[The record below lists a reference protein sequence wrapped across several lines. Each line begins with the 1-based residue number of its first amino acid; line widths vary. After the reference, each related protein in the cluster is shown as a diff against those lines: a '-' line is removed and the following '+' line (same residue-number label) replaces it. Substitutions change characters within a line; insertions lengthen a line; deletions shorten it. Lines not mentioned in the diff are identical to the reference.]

1 MIPAMYLL
9 KVSRR
14 LAGIAGLRRPISRPP
29 QLRILS
35 RERPRLLGSIADLRH
50 RFIGVYPGWWVV
62 GACCFLALFP
72 GAIFSYGFP
81 VFYIPIRDELM
92 LTDTQVSLIFALS
105 RGEAGIG
112 GPIVGWMVDKFDS
125 RPIVLVFG
133 LMAGVGLIFLAG
145 VESYWVFVLV
155 YVGVVSVGNNSG
167 FGQTFLAVINRWFVR
182 RRAVGMTI
190 VITAYTAGGAMLIPV
205 LSRGV
210 DALGWRDV
218 MLYTGIFVAVTVVPF
233 AMMIRRSPESVGIDL
248 ADVGEAVEPTSG
260 QTSSAQASGRDF
272 TVAEALRTPAYWFI
286 LVASALR
293 ISVTSG
299 VLVHAIPIMVWKGTS
314 EQTGADV
321 MALLFFVSIP
331 ARLLIG
337 ISGMRLPGQ
346 GVLFVGMG
354 AGAVSLLALNLVP
367 NIWIVFPF
375 VAGMAVLEGASVLNW
390 VLVGN
395 IFGRRSFATL
405 TGIISVFYSAG
416 MMLSPLFLG
425 WMVDRTG
432 GYTESLLILT
442 VLYGVS
448 ALLFLIA
455 RSPRSARTDIA
466 DGVADVAAG
475 QAREFGGKQ
484 RHNH

>member
-1 MIPAMYLL
+1 MA
-9 KVSRR
+9 S
-14 LAGIAGLRRPISRPP
+14 LAA
-29 QLRILS
+29 
-35 RERPRLLGSIADLRH
+35 LRH
-50 RFIGVYPGWWVV
+50 RFIGIYPGWWVL

-81 VFYIPIRDELM
+81 VFYIPIREDLM

-112 GPIVGWMVDKFDS
+112 GPLVGWMVDKFDS

-133 LMAGVGLIFLAG
+133 LMAGVGVIILSG
-145 VESYWVFVLV
+145 VDGYWIFVLV

-167 FGQTFLAVINRWFVR
+167 FGQTFLAVMNRWFVR

-205 LSRGV
+205 LSRGIE
-210 DALGWRDV
+210 ALGWRDV
-218 MLYTGIFVAVTVVPF
+218 MLYTGIFVVVVVIPF
-233 AMMIRRSPESVGIDL
+233 ALFIRRSPESMGIDL
-248 ADVGEAVEPTSG
+248 AEVGEAVEQSTTS
-260 QTSSAQASGRDF
+260 TSSAQASGRDF
-272 TVAEALRTPAYWFI
+272 TVAEALRTPTYWFI

-314 EQTGADV
+314 AQTGADV
-321 MALLFFVSIP
+321 LSLLFFVSIP

-337 ISGMRLPGQ
+337 MSGMKLPGQ
-346 GVLFVGMG
+346 GVLGVGMAVG
-354 AGAVSLLALNLVP
+354 GVSLLGLNLVTGT
-367 NIWIVFPF
+367 WIIFPF
-375 VAGMAVLEGASVLNW
+375 IAGMAVLEGASVLNW

-448 ALLFLIA
+448 AGLFVIA
-455 RSPRSARTDIA
+455 RAPRP
-466 DGVADVAAG
+466 
-475 QAREFGGKQ
+475 RES
-484 RHNH
+484 

>member
-1 MIPAMYLL
+1 MA
-9 KVSRR
+9 S
-14 LAGIAGLRRPISRPP
+14 LAA
-29 QLRILS
+29 
-35 RERPRLLGSIADLRH
+35 LRH

-105 RGEAGIG
+105 RGEAGVG

-133 LMAGVGLIFLAG
+133 LMAGVGLIILAG
-145 VESYWVFVLV
+145 VDGYWIFVLV

-167 FGQTFLAVINRWFVR
+167 FGQTFLAVTNRWFVR
-182 RRAVGMTI
+182 RRAIGMTI
-190 VITAYTAGGAMLIPV
+190 VITAYTVGGAMLIPV

-210 DALGWRDV
+210 EAIGWRDV
-218 MLYTGIFVAVTVVPF
+218 MLYTGIFVAVVVVPF
-233 AMMIRRSPESVGIDL
+233 AMMIRRSPESMGIDL
-248 ADVGEAVEPTSG
+248 AEVGEAVEQSPTAA
-260 QTSSAQASGRDF
+260 SSAQASGHDY
-272 TVAEALRTPAYWFI
+272 TVGEALRTPTYWFI

-337 ISGMRLPGQ
+337 ISGLKLPGQ
-346 GVLFVGMG
+346 GVLGVGMG
-354 AGAVSLLALNLVP
+354 VGAVSLLALNLVDGV
-367 NIWIVFPF
+367 WIVFPF
-375 VAGMAVLEGASVLNW
+375 VAGMAILEGASVLNW

-448 ALLFLIA
+448 AALFAIA
-455 RSPRSARTDIA
+455 RSPRGSGAAPRPART
-466 DGVADVAAG
+466 G
-475 QAREFGGKQ
+475 
-484 RHNH
+484 

>member
-1 MIPAMYLL
+1 MASL
-9 KVSRR
+9 
-14 LAGIAGLRRPISRPP
+14 
-29 QLRILS
+29 
-35 RERPRLLGSIADLRH
+35 ADLRH
-50 RFIGVYPGWWVV
+50 RFIGVYPGWWVL

-105 RGEAGIG
+105 RGEAGVG
-112 GPIVGWMVDKFDS
+112 GPLVGWMIDKFDS

-133 LMAGVGLIFLAG
+133 LMAGVGVIILSG
-145 VESYWVFVLV
+145 VDGYWVFVLV

-167 FGQTFLAVINRWFVR
+167 FGQTFLAVTNRWFVR

-190 VITAYTAGGAMLIPV
+190 VITAYTAGGAMLVPL

-210 DALGWRDV
+210 EALGWRDV
-218 MLYTGIFVAVTVVPF
+218 MLYIGIFVVVVVVPF
-233 AMMIRRSPESVGIDL
+233 ALLIRRSPESMGIDL
-248 ADVGEAVEPTSG
+248 ADVGEAVEQTTSA
-260 QTSSAQASGRDF
+260 SSAQASGRDF
-272 TVAEALRTPAYWFI
+272 TVGEALRTPTYWSI

-293 ISVTSG
+293 ISVTSA

-314 EQTGADV
+314 QQTGADV
-321 MALLFFVSIP
+321 IGLLFFVSIP

-337 ISGMRLPGQ
+337 FSGLKLPGQ
-346 GVLFVGMG
+346 GVLGIGM
-354 AGAVSLLALNLVP
+354 AVGAVSLLALDLVDG
-367 NIWIVFPF
+367 IWIVFPF
-375 VAGMAVLEGASVLNW
+375 VAGMAILEGASVLNW

-395 IFGRRSFATL
+395 IFGRRNFATL

-442 VLYGVS
+442 GLYAAS
-448 ALLFLIA
+448 AGLFAIA
-455 RSPRSARTDIA
+455 RAPR
-466 DGVADVAAG
+466 AA
-475 QAREFGGKQ
+475 QTT
-484 RHNH
+484 

>member
-1 MIPAMYLL
+1 M
-9 KVSRR
+9 
-14 LAGIAGLRRPISRPP
+14 
-29 QLRILS
+29 
-35 RERPRLLGSIADLRH
+35 
-50 RFIGVYPGWWVV
+50 
-62 GACCFLALFP
+62 
-72 GAIFSYGFP
+72 
-81 VFYIPIRDELM
+81 
-92 LTDTQVSLIFALS
+92 
-105 RGEAGIG
+105 
-112 GPIVGWMVDKFDS
+112 
-125 RPIVLVFG
+125 
-133 LMAGVGLIFLAG
+133 
-145 VESYWVFVLV
+145 
-155 YVGVVSVGNNSG
+155 VSVGNNSG
-167 FGQTFLAVINRWFVR
+167 FGQTFLAVTNRWFVR
-182 RRAVGMTI
+182 RRAIGMTI

-210 DALGWRDV
+210 EAIGWRDV
-218 MLYTGIFVAVTVVPF
+218 MLYTGIFVAVVVVPF
-233 AMMIRRSPESVGIDL
+233 ALLIRRSPESMGIDL
-248 ADVGEAVEPTSG
+248 AEVGEAVEQSPTAA
-260 QTSSAQASGRDF
+260 SSAQASGHDY
-272 TVAEALRTPAYWFI
+272 TVGEALRTPAYWFI

-337 ISGMRLPGQ
+337 ISGLKLPGQ
-346 GVLFVGMG
+346 GVLGVGMG
-354 AGAVSLLALNLVP
+354 VGAVSLLALNLVDG
-367 NIWIVFPF
+367 IWIVFPF
-375 VAGMAVLEGASVLNW
+375 VAGMAILEGASVLNW

-448 ALLFLIA
+448 AALFAIA
-455 RSPRSARTDIA
+455 RSPRGSGTAPHPVRT
-466 DGVADVAAG
+466 G
-475 QAREFGGKQ
+475 
-484 RHNH
+484 

>member
-1 MIPAMYLL
+1 MA
-9 KVSRR
+9 S
-14 LAGIAGLRRPISRPP
+14 LAALRR
-29 QLRILS
+29 Q
-35 RERPRLLGSIADLRH
+35 
-50 RFIGVYPGWWVV
+50 FIGIYPGWWVL

-81 VFYIPIRDELM
+81 VFYIPIREELM

-133 LMAGVGLIFLAG
+133 LMAGVGVIVLSG
-145 VESYWVFVLV
+145 VDGYWIFVLV

-167 FGQTFLAVINRWFVR
+167 FGQTFLAVMNRWFVR

-205 LSRGV
+205 LSRGIE
-210 DALGWRDV
+210 ALGWRDV
-218 MLYTGIFVAVTVVPF
+218 MLYTGIFVVVVVVPF
-233 AMMIRRSPESVGIDL
+233 ALMIRRSPESMGIDL
-248 ADVGEAVEPTSG
+248 AAAGEAVE
-260 QTSSAQASGRDF
+260 QTAAVSSAQASGRDF
-272 TVAEALRTPAYWFI
+272 TVREALRTPTYWFI

-314 EQTGADV
+314 AQTGADV
-321 MALLFFVSIP
+321 LSLLFFVSIP

-337 ISGMRLPGQ
+337 MSGMKLPGQ
-346 GVLFVGMG
+346 GVLGVGM
-354 AGAVSLLALNLVP
+354 AVGAVSLLALDLVP
-367 NIWIVFPF
+367 GTWIIFPF

-442 VLYGVS
+442 VLYAAS
-448 ALLFLIA
+448 AALFAVA
-455 RSPRSARTDIA
+455 RAPRAR
-466 DGVADVAAG
+466 
-475 QAREFGGKQ
+475 
-484 RHNH
+484 

>member
-1 MIPAMYLL
+1 MA
-9 KVSRR
+9 S
-14 LAGIAGLRRPISRPP
+14 LAA
-29 QLRILS
+29 
-35 RERPRLLGSIADLRH
+35 LRH

-105 RGEAGIG
+105 RGEAGVG

-133 LMAGVGLIFLAG
+133 LMAGVGLIILAG
-145 VESYWVFVLV
+145 VDGYWIFVLV

-167 FGQTFLAVINRWFVR
+167 FGQTFLAVTNRWFVR

-190 VITAYTAGGAMLIPV
+190 VITAYTVGGAMLIPV

-210 DALGWRDV
+210 EAIGWRDV
-218 MLYTGIFVAVTVVPF
+218 MLYTGIFVAVVVVPF
-233 AMMIRRSPESVGIDL
+233 ALLIRRSPESMGIDL
-248 ADVGEAVEPTSG
+248 AEVGEAVEQSPTAA
-260 QTSSAQASGRDF
+260 SSAQASGRDY
-272 TVAEALRTPAYWFI
+272 TVGEALRTPTYWFI

-337 ISGMRLPGQ
+337 ISGLKLPGQ
-346 GVLFVGMG
+346 GVLGVGMG
-354 AGAVSLLALNLVP
+354 VGAVSLLALNLVDGV
-367 NIWIVFPF
+367 WIVFPF
-375 VAGMAVLEGASVLNW
+375 VAGMAILEGASVLNW

-448 ALLFLIA
+448 AALFAIA
-455 RSPRSARTDIA
+455 RSPRGAGAPPRPART
-466 DGVADVAAG
+466 G
-475 QAREFGGKQ
+475 
-484 RHNH
+484 

>member
-1 MIPAMYLL
+1 MA
-9 KVSRR
+9 
-14 LAGIAGLRRPISRPP
+14 
-29 QLRILS
+29 
-35 RERPRLLGSIADLRH
+35 SIAALRS
-50 RFIGVYPGWWVV
+50 RIAGVYPGWWVL

-81 VFYIPIRDELM
+81 VFYIPIREELM

-133 LMAGVGLIFLAG
+133 LMAGVGVIILAG
-145 VESYWVFVLV
+145 VDGYWIFVLV

-167 FGQTFLAVINRWFVR
+167 FGQTFLAVTNRWFVR

-205 LSRGV
+205 LSRGI

-218 MLYTGIFVAVTVVPF
+218 MLYTGIFVVAAVVPF
-233 AMMIRRSPESVGIDL
+233 AMLIRRSPESMGIDL
-248 ADVGEAVEPTSG
+248 AEAGEAVEQTAAA
-260 QTSSAQASGRDF
+260 TSSARASGRDF
-272 TVAEALRTPAYWFI
+272 TVGEALRTTTYWFI
-286 LVASALR
+286 LAASALR

-337 ISGMRLPGQ
+337 FSGLRLPGQ
-346 GVLFVGMG
+346 GVLGVGM
-354 AGAVSLLALNLVP
+354 AVGAVSLLALNLVP
-367 NIWIVFPF
+367 GIWIVFPF
-375 VAGMAVLEGASVLNW
+375 VAGMAILEGASVLNW

-442 VLYGVS
+442 GLYAAS
-448 ALLFLIA
+448 AALFAVA
-455 RSPRSARTDIA
+455 RAPRPRID
-466 DGVADVAAG
+466 
-475 QAREFGGKQ
+475 
-484 RHNH
+484 